1 MDWYVRSGWR
11 ELQEEHQRLLGRYG
25 ADPSWQEWLQRHRAI
40 VDAAR
45 DSSGITASEVQSPS
59 LIPWWPTPAQMKQKC
74 DAAGDRR
81 EYLDYLT
88 DWYYRSMSQEAH
100 LSLPG
105 LARRGYVSMP
115 YANRDDEW
123 PLRKFKSDSVL
134 TTVILLHALISEL
147 ELQCRFE
154 LRERIEYVWGI
165 VSPHSDDARDLYD
178 RFYRAF
184 FQPLT

>member
-1 MDWYVRSGWR
+1 
-11 ELQEEHQRLLGRYG
+11 
-25 ADPSWQEWLQRHRAI
+25 
-40 VDAAR
+40 
-45 DSSGITASEVQSPS
+45 
-59 LIPWWPTPAQMKQKC
+59 
-74 DAAGDRR
+74 
-81 EYLDYLT
+81 
-88 DWYYRSMSQEAH
+88 
-100 LSLPG
+100 
-105 LARRGYVSMP
+105 MP